1 MTVRQFIPYVDRIVS
16 LSYLKIDPREHVP
29 LFVPF
34 VVVYWGGRT
43 LRSARWLRVSIVG
56 RSHPPIDPYGAAY
69 VYSGSLRDVRR
80 ATPSAARTVG
90 RLVGRLTLQ

>member
-16 LSYLKIDPREHVP
+16 LSYLRVDPREHVP

-43 LRSARWLRVSIVG
+43 LRSARWQRVSIVG
-56 RSHPPIDPYGAAY
+56 RSHPPIRSTAAY
-69 VYSGSLRDVRR
+69 VYSGSLRDIRQAAPR
-80 ATPSAARTVG
+80 AARTVG
-90 RLVGRLTLQ
+90 RLVSRLTLQ